1 MRGTWLLPVKLPIPK
16 VPVFIPVNTVLR
28 KNLFIYQGTYGLP
41 TMTFLIFVPISVT
54 LFLLFTRRG
63 VKYAKIFVEGHA
75 IPSASTVKR
84 FCEVVDEFTDDCP
97 GKLSFLIILMF
108 FVQSLTKSNVF
119 ADDMIAIHCTH
130 GVNRTGYLICRYLID
145 VLGWSANEAISE
157 FELARGYPIERDNYL
172 EDLRRC

>member
-1 MRGTWLLPVKLPIPK
+1 MPQYPPPRWLDYNPVGKPLRGTWLLPVKLPIPK
-16 VPVFIPVNTVLR
+16 EKSFHIPRHLWFTDNDLL
-28 KNLFIYQGTYGLP
+28 NFCSDLGHPLSGIIDLTYTNYYDP
-41 TMTFLIFVPISVT
+41 Q
-54 LFLLFTRRG
+54 LFTRRG

-75 IPSASTVKR
+75 IPSASTVK
-84 FCEVVDEFTDDCP
+84 
-97 GKLSFLIILMF
+97 SILMF